1 VGPWEPTFHM
11 HQKAA
16 PSSSEELCD
25 ILYPAYEYAIQA
37 FGPERCMFE
46 SNFPVD
52 RECVSYRTLWNLFK
66 RIAAKA
72 GLSESEKTAMFSGT
86 AAQAYRLAPV

>member
-1 VGPWEPTFHM
+1 MG
-11 HQKAA
+11 
-16 PSSSEELCD
+16 SEAYCD
-25 ILYPAYEYAIQA
+25 LLYPFYQYAMEA

-52 RECVSYRTLWNLFK
+52 KECISYRTLWNLFK

-72 GLSESEKTAMFSGT
+72 GLSDSEKTAMFSGT
-86 AAQAYRLAPV
+86 AARAYRLTAP